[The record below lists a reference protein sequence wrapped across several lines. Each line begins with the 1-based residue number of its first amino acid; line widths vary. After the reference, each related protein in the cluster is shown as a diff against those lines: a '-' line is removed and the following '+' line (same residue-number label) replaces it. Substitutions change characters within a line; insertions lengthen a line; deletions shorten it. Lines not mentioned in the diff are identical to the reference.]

1 MIQNSIIYLIGFAG
15 TGKLTIAKE
24 IIAQTNMKLV
34 SNHLSNNPV
43 LSLIHADGK
52 TPLPSQVW
60 KNIAIIRGVVFDTIT
75 NLSPADFSF
84 IFTNELI
91 EGNETDIEIY
101 RKVENIAAQRGSKF
115 LPVRLICD
123 VDELCKRII
132 SEERKVNHKMIDADA
147 ARQQFIKS
155 KVLTPDHPNTFTL
168 DMTHITAKQAAD
180 IILNRLIENK

>member
-1 MIQNSIIYLIGFAG
+1 MINNTIIYLIGFAG

-52 TPLPSQVW
+52 TPLPSEVW
-60 KNIAIIRGVVFDTIT
+60 KNIAIIRDVVFDTIT
-75 NLSPADFSF
+75 NISPADYSF

-91 EGNETDIEIY
+91 EGNETDMMIY
-101 RKVENIAAQRGSKF
+101 RKVENVAAKRGSKY
-115 LPVRLICD
+115 LPVRLICE
-123 VDELCKRII
+123 VDELCKRVI
-132 SEERKVNHKMIDADA
+132 SEERKINHKMIDADA

-155 KVLTPDHPNTFTL
+155 KVLTLDHQNTLTL
-168 DMTHITAKQAAD
+168 DVTHLTAKQASD
-180 IILNRLIENK
+180 IILEKLSEL